1 MYANATNRINMFSR
15 LKSYIKES
23 YLEFRRVNWPSRQE
37 TIRLTLVVILLSV
50 GIAIFLGILDLGFT
64 YLLNKFLI

>member
-1 MYANATNRINMFSR
+1 MTMIVLNK

-37 TIRLTLVVILLSV
+37 TIRLTLVVILLSI
-50 GIAIFLGILDLGFT
+50 GIALFLGILDLGFT

>member
-15 LKSYIKES
+15 LKSYIRES
-23 YLEFRRVNWPSRQE
+23 YLEFRRVNWLGRKE
-37 TIRLTLVVILLSV
+37 TIRLTLVVIILSITV
-50 GIAIFLGILDLGFT
+50 AFFLGILDLGFA